1 MPARRSNT
9 AHKRTGRKSRRALP
23 PVYTNTI
30 RARIEKTTT
39 YTLQQLLANTLSGS
53 QSQLDR
59 NIQLI
64 SIGVQIIPT
73 ADPISRLAE
82 RRDAQLLLGGNWSG
96 SGAVPIALRPPLMI
110 SAVNPT
116 NMKYKPTL
124 FQRQPCSAADTT
136 NTFIVQ
142 LDTATTG
149 EFLDLLITTRVHLL
163 PQTVIVNVVGT

>member
-1 MPARRSNT
+1 MPGRRNT
-9 AHKRTGRKSRRALP
+9 AHKKRGRKSPRATV

-39 YTLQQLLANTLSGS
+39 YTLQQLLANTLSGA

-59 NIQLI
+59 NIKLI

-82 RRDAQLLLGGNWSG
+82 RRDAQLLLAGNWAG
-96 SGAVPIALRPPLMI
+96 SGAVPIALRPPRMI

-116 NMKYKPTL
+116 NMKYVPTL
-124 FQRQPCSAADTT
+124 YQKQPCSAADTT
-136 NTFIVQ
+136 NQFTVQ

-163 PQTVIVNVVGT
+163 PQTVIVNVTGTS